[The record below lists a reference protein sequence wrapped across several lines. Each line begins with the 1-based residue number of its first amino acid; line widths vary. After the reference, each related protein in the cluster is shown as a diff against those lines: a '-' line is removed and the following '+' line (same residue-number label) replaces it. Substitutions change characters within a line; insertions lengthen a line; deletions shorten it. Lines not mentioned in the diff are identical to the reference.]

1 MRQREFLSVM
11 GGAAVWPVMARARPA
26 ERVRRIAMLLPE
38 TADDADYQARVGAFL
53 QALTLLGSR
62 LSRHDAIP
70 GPRRSASPFRSR
82 FSPAPRR

>member
-1 MRQREFLSVM
+1 
-11 GGAAVWPVMARARPA
+11 
-26 ERVRRIAMLLPE
+26 MLLPE